1 MVQAKQLE
9 GDRPSDIPEA
19 DYRALAR
26 LRHEVRKFT
35 ASSVKAARSAGL
47 EAQQYQALLA
57 VRAYTGEDSMSTTAL
72 ADELFISVPAAVEL
86 LNRLEAAGLVLR
98 RESELDRRRKVVE
111 LTAEARKVLTSLAS
125 THRDELQRHVP
136 ALMAMMTMIGGLVVY
151 QD

>member
-1 MVQAKQLE
+1 MAQSNQLKGE
-9 GDRPSDIPEA
+9 GGDIPEG

-35 ASSVKAARSAGL
+35 ASSVKAAKRAGL

-57 VRAYTGEDSMSTTAL
+57 VRAHAGEDLMSTTEL

-98 RESELDRRRKVVE
+98 RESSIDRRRTVVE
-111 LTAEARKVLTSLAS
+111 LTAHARSVLTSLAP

-136 ALMAMMTMIGGLVVY
+136 ALMAMMAMIGQLALY